1 MENLSVLFAAGDL
14 KFAKYLPM
22 HKEIE
27 EGLAYFTIQTTAACN
42 QIITQSQN
50 ASGHSDAGVALIASA
65 FASQYLHR

>member
-1 MENLSVLFAAGDL
+1 
-14 KFAKYLPM
+14 M